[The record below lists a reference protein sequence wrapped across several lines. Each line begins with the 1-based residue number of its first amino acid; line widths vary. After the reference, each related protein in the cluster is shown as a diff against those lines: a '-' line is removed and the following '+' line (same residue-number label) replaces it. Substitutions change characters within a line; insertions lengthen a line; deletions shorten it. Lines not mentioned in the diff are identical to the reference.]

1 MLFVWLGEKRKPE
14 DGKQVSIRK
23 SGFLGVSSER
33 RIPGIPAGKDCATK
47 SRQPCALESV
57 EFRIEGCQDRLPPA
71 LLEALFALFHMIDVQ
86 DLTKQYAGRTAV
98 DRLTFQ
104 VEPGQIVGFL
114 GPNGAGKSTTMRI
127 LSGYMPPTSGRATVN
142 GHDVFH
148 ESIEVRRS
156 IGYMPEMAPLY
167 TDMRVKEYLRFR
179 AELKGLS
186 GRVMRQR
193 VGEVMDLCTIA
204 DVRRRLIGHLSKGFR
219 QRVAL
224 ADALLH
230 KPPLLILDEPTN
242 GLDPVQIRQ
251 VRDLLRSLKPAH
263 TILLSTH
270 ILQEVEAVCDRV
282 LMIHHGRILAND
294 TPDQLTRGLRAASVV
309 QVELQSK
316 ASDLLAQLEALPNVR
331 KANLESEDDG
341 WKVITLRVEAR
352 QDVREAVME
361 LAMKQNWK
369 VRELH
374 RQLPSLEDVFVE
386 LSASDRAK

>member
-1 MLFVWLGEKRKPE
+1 
-14 DGKQVSIRK
+14 
-23 SGFLGVSSER
+23 
-33 RIPGIPAGKDCATK
+33 
-47 SRQPCALESV
+47 
-57 EFRIEGCQDRLPPA
+57 
-71 LLEALFALFHMIDVQ
+71 MIDVQ

-148 ESIEVRRS
+148 ESIAVRKS

-167 TDMRVKEYLRFR
+167 TDMKVKEYLRFR

-186 GRVMRQR
+186 GREMRQR
-193 VGEVMDLCTIA
+193 VGEVMDLCTIT

-294 TPDQLTRGLRAASVV
+294 TPDRLTRGLRAASVV
-309 QVELQSK
+309 QVELQAK
-316 ASDLLAQLEALPNVR
+316 GDDVTAKIEALPNVR
-331 KANLESEDDG
+331 KAAQDG
-341 WKVITLRVEAR
+341 VENGWRLITVRVEAD
-352 QDVREAVME
+352 QDVREPLMD
-361 LAMKQNWK
+361 LALKEGWK
-369 VRELH
+369 IRELH
-374 RQLPSLEDVFVE
+374 RQLPSLEDVFIE
-386 LSASDRAK
+386 LSAAD

>member
-1 MLFVWLGEKRKPE
+1 
-14 DGKQVSIRK
+14 
-23 SGFLGVSSER
+23 
-33 RIPGIPAGKDCATK
+33 
-47 SRQPCALESV
+47 
-57 EFRIEGCQDRLPPA
+57 
-71 LLEALFALFHMIDVQ
+71 MIDVQ

-148 ESIEVRRS
+148 ESIAVRKS

-167 TDMRVKEYLRFR
+167 TDMKVKEYLRFR

-186 GRVMRQR
+186 GREMRQR
-193 VGEVMDLCTIA
+193 VGEVMDLCTIT

-294 TPDQLTRGLRAASVV
+294 TPDRLTRGLRAASVV
-309 QVELQSK
+309 QVELQAK
-316 ASDLLAQLEALPNVR
+316 GDDVTAKIEALPNVR
-331 KANLESEDDG
+331 KAAQDG
-341 WKVITLRVEAR
+341 EENGWRLITVRVEAN
-352 QDVREAVME
+352 QDVREPLMD
-361 LAMKQNWK
+361 LALKEGWK
-369 VRELH
+369 IRELH
-374 RQLPSLEDVFVE
+374 RQLPSLEDVFIE
-386 LSASDRAK
+386 LSAAD

>member
-1 MLFVWLGEKRKPE
+1 
-14 DGKQVSIRK
+14 
-23 SGFLGVSSER
+23 
-33 RIPGIPAGKDCATK
+33 
-47 SRQPCALESV
+47 
-57 EFRIEGCQDRLPPA
+57 
-71 LLEALFALFHMIDVQ
+71 
-86 DLTKQYAGRTAV
+86 V

-148 ESIEVRRS
+148 ESIAVRKS

-167 TDMRVKEYLRFR
+167 TDMKVKEYLRFR

-186 GRVMRQR
+186 GREMRQR
-193 VGEVMDLCTIA
+193 VGEVMELCTIT

-294 TPDQLTRGLRAASVV
+294 TPDRLTRGLRAASVV
-309 QVELQSK
+309 QVELR
-316 ASDLLAQLEALPNVR
+316 AGGDDVLAKIEALPNVR
-331 KANLESEDDG
+331 KAAQDGEEDG
-341 WKVITLRVEAR
+341 WRLISVRVEAN
-352 QDVREAVME
+352 QDVREPLMD
-361 LAMKQNWK
+361 LALKQSWK
-369 VRELH
+369 IRELH
-374 RQLPSLEDVFVE
+374 RQLPSLEDVFIE
-386 LSASDRAK
+386 LSAAD

>member
-1 MLFVWLGEKRKPE
+1 
-14 DGKQVSIRK
+14 
-23 SGFLGVSSER
+23 
-33 RIPGIPAGKDCATK
+33 
-47 SRQPCALESV
+47 
-57 EFRIEGCQDRLPPA
+57 
-71 LLEALFALFHMIDVQ
+71 MIDVQ

-148 ESIEVRRS
+148 ESIAVRKS

-167 TDMRVKEYLRFR
+167 TDMKVKEYLRFR

-186 GRVMRQR
+186 GREMRQR
-193 VGEVMDLCTIA
+193 VGEVMDLCTIS

-294 TPDQLTRGLRAASVV
+294 TPDRLTRGLRAASVV
-309 QVELQSK
+309 QVELQAK
-316 ASDLLAQLEALPNVR
+316 GDDVTAKIEALPNVR
-331 KANLESEDDG
+331 KAAQDG
-341 WKVITLRVEAR
+341 EENGWRLITVRVEAN
-352 QDVREAVME
+352 QDVREPLMD
-361 LAMKQNWK
+361 LALKEGWK
-369 VRELH
+369 IRELH
-374 RQLPSLEDVFVE
+374 RQLPSLEDVFIE
-386 LSASDRAK
+386 LSAAD